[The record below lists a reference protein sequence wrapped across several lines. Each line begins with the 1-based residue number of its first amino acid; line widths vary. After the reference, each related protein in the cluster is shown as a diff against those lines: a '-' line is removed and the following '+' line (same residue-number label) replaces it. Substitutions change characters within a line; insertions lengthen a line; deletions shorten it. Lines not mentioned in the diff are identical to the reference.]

1 MSLKKYIEDRH
12 GSIIYQK
19 TLGFKD
25 MKTKRSKTK
34 NQSIFLQ
41 KCISHHLIPKPLRL
55 KSLVKTK
62 VAKSMMKNFQFRLL
76 ISSKMIHRGNFLS

>member
-1 MSLKKYIEDRH
+1 MSLKKYIEDRY

-25 MKTKRSKTK
+25 MKTKQSKTK

-41 KCISHHLIPKPLRL
+41 KCISHHLIPKSLRL
-55 KSLVKTK
+55 KCPVKTK
-62 VAKSMMKNFQFRLL
+62 VAKGMMKNFLFRLL
-76 ISSKMIHRGNFLS
+76 ISIKNDTRRKFF